1 MRQTT
6 SLVAAL
12 AVLSLLSGCSSSK
25 RSSSASTVASST
37 SSTGAG
43 STSATPAGTTSGT
56 AVAPSSGAVSA
67 PSTAT
72 ATGPDT
78 EPPAITLTSP
88 RRGAFT
94 TQQAV
99 VVEGTILDQT
109 GVAYF
114 LLNGNPVTPG
124 AGGAFRET
132 IALTHGLNIVE
143 LEAADPLG
151 HKVQSALSVISGEF
165 LPEASVVQDAVGARL
180 NRPAFDTIEQVAA
193 QQLGGVNLA
202 NQILAMNPL
211 YSGSA
216 GVANVTVDATAASF
230 GTPRLDLDPQAGG
243 LFVKAELPQI
253 DVTVNASGRVIG
265 IPYSLTTN
273 VTADLATVEALA
285 VVNVNAGVV
294 TTTLTQVNVTLDNFR
309 FDINGV
315 PGFLENL
322 ARNAVRRLIEDQ
334 VQKQVETV
342 IPQEVNKAIAGANG
356 PVTQQVMGKTVTL
369 NVIPTQVT
377 FDADGATVSADAD
390 MTMPPATGVVLP
402 TTPGSLKTPGT
413 LPTFGTQ
420 RAIYLSANDDF
431 LNRIGH
437 AAWRGGL
444 LGLKIDQAFLQRTA
458 RFPSW
463 LGFDAYLLQIFFPQL
478 SSLNPT
484 DPLELEI
491 GSLTPPIFVTKPA
504 PGLVEAAIGDLQ
516 LSLYVAPPG
525 QQRVLVLQTS
535 LQVAM
540 DVVPALNQGKLQIT
554 LNGKPTIKTDVN
566 QTMIPLN
573 QVAIENLVDFLV
585 PPVLQLL
592 VGSWSGFP
600 LPTHPSFNPSNVD
613 FLRDGPGQDFLTIRG
628 DL

>member
-1 MRQTT
+1 MRHTT

-12 AVLSLLSGCSSSK
+12 AVLSLFSGCSSSK
-25 RSSSASTVASST
+25 RSSSASTVASAT

-43 STSATPAGTTSGT
+43 ATSATPSGTTSGT
-56 AVAPSSGAVSA
+56 TAGATSGSA
-67 PSTAT
+67 SAATTAT
-72 ATGPDT
+72 APSGPDT

-88 RRGAFT
+88 RRGAFST
-94 TQQAV
+94 LQAV

-109 GVAYF
+109 GVSYF
-114 LLNGNPVTPG
+114 LINGNAVTPG
-124 AGGAFRET
+124 VGGAFRET
-132 IALTHGLNIVE
+132 IALSHGLNIVE

-180 NRPAFDTIEQVAA
+180 NRPAFDAIERVAA

-216 GVANVTVDATAASF
+216 GVANVVVDATAASF

-243 LFVKAELPQI
+243 LYVKAELPLI

-265 IPYSLTTN
+265 IPYSLTTD
-273 VTADLATVEALA
+273 VTSDLATVEALA

-309 FDINGV
+309 FDISGV

-322 ARNAVRRLIEDQ
+322 ARNAVRGLIEDQ

-390 MTMPPATGVVLP
+390 MTMPAATGVVLP
-402 TTPGSLKTPGT
+402 TTPGSLKTPGA
-413 LPTFGTQ
+413 LPTYGTQ
-420 RAIYLSANDDF
+420 RALYLSANDDF

-491 GSLTPPIFVTKPA
+491 GSRR
-504 PGLVEAAIGDLQ
+504 
-516 LSLYVAPPG
+516 S
-525 QQRVLVLQTS
+525 S
-535 LQVAM
+535 
-540 DVVPALNQGKLQIT
+540 
-554 LNGKPTIKTDVN
+554 
-566 QTMIPLN
+566 
-573 QVAIENLVDFLV
+573 
-585 PPVLQLL
+585 
-592 VGSWSGFP
+592 
-600 LPTHPSFNPSNVD
+600 
-613 FLRDGPGQDFLTIRG
+613 
-628 DL
+628 